1 MMTKVR
7 ERMGGG
13 TMSGSRKVVG
23 GGWEGCR
30 MEGVEPEAG
39 GPRVLEV

>member
-1 MMTKVR
+1 MIRKVR

-13 TMSGSRKVVG
+13 TMSGSRKVG
-23 GGWEGCR
+23 GEGCR
-30 MEGVEPEAG
+30 MGGVEPEAG